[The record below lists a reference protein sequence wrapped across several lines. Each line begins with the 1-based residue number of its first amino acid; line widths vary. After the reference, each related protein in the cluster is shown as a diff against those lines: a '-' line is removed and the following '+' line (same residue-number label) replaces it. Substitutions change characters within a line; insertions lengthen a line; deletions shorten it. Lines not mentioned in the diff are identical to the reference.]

1 MEVSNLNRRIRNM
14 EDEMEQLT
22 TKLRT
27 TNDKLEDIA
36 KAADE
41 CERLIKISV
50 VDCSG
55 LHLVVTCFTA
65 EIEIRGLCP
74 IVGILCVCRVCTD
87 SGKVWKVLE
96 FNVDIFKALKTL
108 ENDHRYGK
116 VWKNP

>member
-1 MEVSNLNRRIRNM
+1 VSNLNRRIRNM

-55 LHLVVTCFTA
+55 LHLVVMCLAT
-65 EIEIRGLCP
+65 ENEIRGLCP
-74 IVGILCVCRVCTD
+74 IVGILCVC
-87 SGKVWKVLE
+87 
-96 FNVDIFKALKTL
+96 
-108 ENDHRYGK
+108 H
-116 VWKNP
+116 KN